1 VRLKAKE
8 DQKLVSVLM
17 KDLTKKYG
25 DVQALK
31 NLNLSIEDKEFFIL
45 LGPSGCGKS
54 TALLC
59 IAGLLRPDSGEIWF
73 DNKLVTSPQRDVS
86 LPPQERQVAMVFQ
99 DYALYPHMTVFKNIA
114 FPLEVRGKDKTEILQ
129 RVKATADL
137 LGITQLLD
145 RKPKQLSGGQRQRVA
160 LGRAIVREP
169 KIFLMDEPLANLD
182 AKLRVYMR
190 VELKK
195 IHQKLGTTTVYVTH
209 DQVEAMSLG
218 DRVAVLKDGVL
229 QQVAAPTELYDAPA
243 NVFVAGF
250 IGSPPMNMLSGKLLE
265 RDGGLTIELVRK
277 TFNVDTSRVEGR
289 IIFCAFKDLGGPR
302 VRFSLTDVAGAL
314 DRCGWHVVDEEL
326 SHALDSLVDD
336 AQLIKDREEYGLP
349 EEAVFVGD
357 ESGGTRLVQ
366 VLLASIELSGSVREK
381 MKGANASEVVL
392 GFRPEH
398 VVLSRGSLGNALEAK
413 VEMMESIGREIHV
426 HLTFGDYP
434 IVAVATAVE
443 NEMIGK
449 TVWVIP
455 DEEKIHV
462 FDGKTGEALI

>member
-1 VRLKAKE
+1 MVNVHIKN
-8 DQKLVSVLM
+8 
-17 KDLTKKYG
+17 LTKKYG
-25 DVQALK
+25 DVQALR
-31 NLNLSIEDKEFFIL
+31 NLNLSIKDKEFFIL

-73 DNKLVTSPQRDVS
+73 DNKVVTSPQSDVS
-86 LPPQERQVAMVFQ
+86 LPPQEREVAMVFQ

-114 FPLEVRGKDKTEILQ
+114 FPLEVRGKSRSEILQ

-137 LGITQLLD
+137 LGIAQLLD

-229 QQVAAPTELYDAPA
+229 QQVAAPTELYDAPT
-243 NVFVAGF
+243 NMFVAGF
-250 IGSPPMNMLSGKLLE
+250 IGSPPMNMLSGKLVEKDENLV
-265 RDGGLTIELVRK
+265 IELVKK
-277 TFNVDTSRVEGR
+277 TFSVDTSKIEGR
-289 IIFCAFKDLGGPR
+289 IVFCTFEDLGGLG
-302 VRFSLTDVAGAL
+302 VRFSSTDVAGAL
-314 DRCGWHVVDEEL
+314 DKRGWHVADEEL
-326 SHALDSLVDD
+326 SSVLGSLVDSG
-336 AQLIKDREEYGLP
+336 QLINEREGYALP
-349 EEAVFVGD
+349 KEVVLTGD
-357 ESGGTRLVQ
+357 ESTETKLVQ
-366 VLLASIELSGSVREK
+366 VLLTSFELSSSVREK
-381 MKGANASEVVL
+381 MKGVNVLEVVL

-398 VVLSRGSLGNALEAK
+398 VVLSSDFQSNALEAK

-426 HLTFGDYP
+426 HLTCGDYP

-443 NEMIGK
+443 DAIIGK
-449 TVWVIP
+449 TVWIIP
-455 DEEKIHV
+455 DEKEIHV
-462 FDGKTGEALI
+462 FDGKTGEALV